1 MMPKKKKG
9 KKKKGGK
16 GKGKGKAKLQAATER
31 DEQVKAMRCLIK
43 AYLSRKSLADSP
55 SRVIVSGQ
63 IVQDLTICAEEE
75 KLFIKVCTILIRSV
89 LVAMTVSHLSMLV
102 YLAGY
107 AGPGETVAT

>member
-1 MMPKKKKG
+1 MLPSSQGEEEEDSDKSDVES
-9 KKKKGGK
+9 GK
-16 GKGKGKAKLQAATER
+16 GRGKGKAKLQAATER

-89 LVAMTVSHLSMLV
+89 LVAMTVSHLCISLPDLRHS
-102 YLAGY
+102 Y
-107 AGPGETVAT
+107 